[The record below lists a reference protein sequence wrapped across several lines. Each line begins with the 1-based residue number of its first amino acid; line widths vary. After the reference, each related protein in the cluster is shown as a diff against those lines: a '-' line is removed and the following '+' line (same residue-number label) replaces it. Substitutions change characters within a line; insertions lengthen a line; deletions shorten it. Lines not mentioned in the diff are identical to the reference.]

1 MWTVLV
7 HTPEMLFKTSARDT
21 EQGKWLPLTGV
32 VWVFFTQQK
41 GILIT
46 LRSSLI
52 ADLVTVVGSQHLI
65 GCFLLIV

>member
-1 MWTVLV
+1 
-7 HTPEMLFKTSARDT
+7 MLFKTSARDT

-32 VWVFFTQQK
+32 VWFFFTQQK